1 MKEKTESIEK
11 QPKLILLTGPLGIG
25 KSTLSSRY
33 ANDNPMTLNIDV
45 DHVWWMI
52 GQWQQTRPESD
63 KQKLKLSALMVES
76 HLEEG
81 YDVIVAQDKFSED
94 YYLKLDDIV
103 RRTGSILLEVTLIC
117 PEDEAIQRCIDRGKR
132 SGYKTGFRPGG
143 ILESE
148 GGAGKLRSM
157 YSTMINSVSGRP
169 NMNFIQSEYNNQND
183 TYRSLLAIVN
193 KSA

>member
-1 MKEKTESIEK
+1 MKEKIESIEK
-11 QPKLILLTGPLGIG
+11 QPKLILLTGPPGIG

-45 DHVWWMI
+45 DHVWWMM

-63 KQKLKLSALMVES
+63 IQKLKLSALMAEA
-76 HLEEG
+76 HLEDKH
-81 YDVIVAQDKFSED
+81 DVVMAQDRFSAE
-94 YYLKLDDIV
+94 YYQTLESIARK
-103 RRTGSILLEVTLIC
+103 TGSILLEVTLIC
-117 PEDEAIQRCIDRGKR
+117 PEDEAVQRCIDRGKR
-132 SGYKTGFRPGG
+132 SGYETGFRPGG
-143 ILESE
+143 ILETE
-148 GGAGKLRSM
+148 GGVEKLKSM
-157 YSTMINSVSGRP
+157 YREMYSSVSGRD